1 MPRVFP
7 SVADQIHAIRLAWRQ
22 ASPSAVIAGM
32 TLAEFE
38 AATTE
43 PLATRQEIERLN
55 IQLNCARTK
64 RDIADVAARDL
75 LELVVS
81 GVKGTPEFGAN
92 SVLYGLLGYV
102 RRSERK
108 TGKVRKTRPSPPWMR
123 LALPK

>member
-7 SVADQIHAIRLAWRQ
+7 SVVDQIQTLRLAWRQ
-22 ASPSAVIAGM
+22 ASPGAVIAGM

-43 PLATRQEIERLN
+43 PLTTRQEIERLN
-55 IQLNCARTK
+55 IQLNSARTK

-75 LELVVS
+75 LEVVVS

-108 TGKVRKTRPSPPWMR
+108 TGKVRKKRPSPPT
-123 LALPK
+123 LEVI

>member
-1 MPRVFP
+1 MPRVYP
-7 SVADQIHAIRLAWRQ
+7 SIADQIETMRRAWRQ
-22 ASPSAVIAGM
+22 ASPGAVIAGM

-38 AATTE
+38 AATAE

-55 IQLNCARTK
+55 ILLNSARTK

-75 LELVVS
+75 LEVVVS
-81 GVKGTPEFGAN
+81 GVKGTPEFGAD

-108 TGKVRKTRPSPPWMR
+108 TGKVRKKRQSPPN
-123 LALPK
+123 LEVL